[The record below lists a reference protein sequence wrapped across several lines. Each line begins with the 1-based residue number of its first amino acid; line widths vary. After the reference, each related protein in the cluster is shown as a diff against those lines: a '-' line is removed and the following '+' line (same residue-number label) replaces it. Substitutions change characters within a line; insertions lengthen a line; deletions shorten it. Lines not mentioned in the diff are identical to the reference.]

1 MKTNLKF
8 MKITAYGF
16 KKIKAIFN
24 IKISSN
30 NIIIKKHEEF
40 NIQYL
45 WGEDSMIERISK
57 KILNILSDDNDDEEQ
72 REILLFGI
80 TRIVEDIPKYV
91 ALITI
96 CAVLGIIKEFVIVM
110 MVTAAYKTFTGG
122 LHLHTNLGCFIGSL
136 MSILT
141 CIYLPEL
148 MEKYN
153 YILIPFYI
161 FVYIFSLY
169 IIWVYVPAD
178 VPEIPVINE
187 RRRKRDKIT
196 SLIVL
201 NLLFFLA
208 MIVIKN
214 NYYSS
219 MIITTIFS
227 IDVMTTRTMYKIF
240 KNEYGYETYIPDELL
255 TAE

>member
-1 MKTNLKF
+1 M
-8 MKITAYGF
+8 IE
-16 KKIKAIFN
+16 
-24 IKISSN
+24 KIS
-30 NIIIKKHEEF
+30 
-40 NIQYL
+40 Q
-45 WGEDSMIERISK
+45 
-57 KILNILSDDNDDEEQ
+57 KILNILSDDSDDEEQ

-96 CAVLGIIKEFVIVM
+96 CVLLGIIKEFAVVM
-110 MVTAAYKTFTGG
+110 LVTAAYKTFTGG

-136 MSILT
+136 TSILT

-148 MEKYN
+148 MGNFEYT
-153 YILIPFYI
+153 LIPIYV

-178 VPEIPVINE
+178 VPEIPVVNE
-187 RRRKRDKIT
+187 KRRKRDKIM

-208 MIVIKN
+208 VVVIKN

-219 MIITTIFS
+219 MIIVTVFS
-227 IDVMTTRTMYKIF
+227 IDIMTTRTMYKIF

-255 TAE
+255 IAE